1 MKLPLGSKIL
11 LTSIITITLIM
22 FLISGYV
29 VSVILKIETRGS
41 LCYIEASE
49 NEQLAFIDINY
60 AFNIMH
66 KEDIKERIDNAF
78 NNPLYIYQEK
88 DLEGDINGRCNMFTR
103 VIEIEEDLTN
113 AEYIITLT
121 HELVHLTTFITDESL
136 TQFKTFKKL
145 YNSKSI
151 LFNCAS
157 FYMINMH
164 VLDNF
169 TEEYDVEYYIYN
181 YLEEVD
187 NYKMKTLS
195 EVYM

>member
-60 AFNIMH
+60 AFNIMR

-181 YLEEVD
+181 YLEEVGD
-187 NYKMKTLS
+187 YKIKTLS
-195 EVYM
+195 KVYM